1 MSSSGRLPALVRSR
15 AVLRWNR
22 AALLLLGTLLTA
34 AGALGLAAGL
44 GAFGADRRA
53 GPVLDAAV
61 ERYAA
66 ENTWYW
72 PAWAVG
78 AAVVAVLALAWL
90 LLQLRSESVSTL
102 RLERDRRRG
111 DTELRAAA
119 VVSAVCDD
127 ARGMPG
133 VARAWAQLRG
143 APAAPRLVL
152 VAGLDGRARPADVVR
167 SLAGTTVARARQA
180 LDDDELPARVELRSL
195 SRGARSLR

>member
-34 AGALGLAAGL
+34 AGGLGLAAGV
-44 GAFGADRRA
+44 GAFGSDRRS
-53 GPVLDAAV
+53 GPVLDPTVQRFATDH
-61 ERYAA
+61 
-66 ENTWYW
+66 TWYW
-72 PAWAVG
+72 PAWALA
-78 AAVVAVLALAWL
+78 AAVIAVLALAWL

-119 VVSAVCDD
+119 VVSAVCAD
-127 ARGMPG
+127 AQSMPG
-133 VARAWAQLRG
+133 VTRAWAQLRG

-152 VAGLDGRARPADVVR
+152 VAGLDGRARPAEVVR
-167 SLAGTTVARARQA
+167 SLAGTTIAHARQA
-180 LDDDELPARVELRSL
+180 LDDDEMPARVELRTL
-195 SRGARSLR
+195 PRGVRSVR